1 MLRRRL
7 LPLALAALAYSCGGG
22 SGDSGSTTS
31 PKALK
36 PMQTCDF
43 TVNTTNDTVDANPGD
58 GTCADAS
65 NNCSLR
71 AAIMEANAL
80 GGTKVICL
88 GTNQTYT
95 LSIDTAAGDDNT
107 AAEDDLDINTNNNN
121 ANITI
126 EGNGSTVQRDP
137 SLTCNLDYT
146 EQVGEFRIFHVL
158 SGGSLTLKDLTVRN
172 GCADGLSGGG
182 IYNDTNGTLTITNST
197 ISGNSSVG
205 DGGGISNIGTLDIQN
220 SIISNNSAGRDGGGI
235 FSSGIFTSIFVNIV
249 NSTISNNSAD
259 SDGGGIYNYTN
270 SYMTIIGSTISNNSA
285 GFDGGGIVN
294 GGTLTIQNS
303 TIAGNSSVGDGGGI
317 ENWTGTVNA
326 SFVTIANN
334 TANNQGGGIYNL
346 DTFNIKNSIVA
357 NNTVGGSPQNCYIDA
372 GSTFTPSGVNFA
384 NDNTCTGFTQVTSA
398 QLNLQP
404 LGNYGGP
411 TQTIALGTG
420 SVAID
425 AVTDCTDLSSN
436 PVNTDQRGVSRPQ
449 GTQCDAGAYEYNG
462 PPPTTYTLSISPTPT
477 NGNVTSSPGGIN
489 CGSSGSTCSD
499 NFTSGTN
506 VQLTATPDSGY
517 TFAGWGGDCSS
528 CGTNT
533 TCNITMNANKTCSAN
548 FTATS
553 GGGGAET
560 PPNLSNITS
569 PEFGNR
575 DMVDFKNVALL
586 TRKGPAIIR
595 IESQN
600 VIFISGIRINE
611 LTGALQQQ
619 NFILDLNAGERPCGA
634 QQFNLSG
641 YCTVGIIFEP
651 KSEGK
656 KEAFLEVYYNT
667 PNPVRIYIT
676 GTGVS
681 QQSQPQPQ
689 PSPQPP
695 GAGGGGSSGGSGS
708 SAGTGGGGGGCS
720 MSSGG
725 SPLNALAWLM
735 LPGAALLRRLRR
747 S

>member
-1 MLRRRL
+1 
-7 LPLALAALAYSCGGG
+7 
-22 SGDSGSTTS
+22 
-31 PKALK
+31 
-36 PMQTCDF
+36 
-43 TVNTTNDTVDANPGD
+43 
-58 GTCADAS
+58 
-65 NNCSLR
+65 
-71 AAIMEANAL
+71 MEANAQ

-95 LSIDTAAGDDNT
+95 LSRDTAAGDDDT
-107 AAEDDLDINTNNNN
+107 AAEDDLDILAN
-121 ANITI
+121 ADITI

-172 GCADGLSGGG
+172 GCADEFDPAS
-182 IYNDTNGTLTITNST
+182 TNSY
-197 ISGNSSVG
+197 
-205 DGGGISNIGTLDIQN
+205 
-220 SIISNNSAGRDGGGI
+220 GGGI
-235 FSSGIFTSIFVNIV
+235 FN
-249 NSTISNNSAD
+249 D
-259 SDGGGIYNYTN
+259 
-270 SYMTIIGSTISNNSA
+270 
-285 GFDGGGIVN
+285 
-294 GGTLTIQNS
+294 
-303 TIAGNSSVGDGGGI
+303 
-317 ENWTGTVNA
+317 GTVNA

-334 TANNQGGGIYNL
+334 TSNNQGGGIYNL

-357 NNTVGGSPQNCYIDA
+357 NNTVGGSPQNCTIA
-372 GSTFTPSGVNFA
+372 GGTFTPSGVNFA
-384 NDNTCTGFTQVTSA
+384 DDGTCTGFSNNTPLTS
-398 QLNLQP
+398 LNLQP

-411 TQTIALGTG
+411 TQTIALGAG

-425 AVTDCTDLSSN
+425 AVTDCTDLNGNTVS
-436 PVNTDQRGVSRPQ
+436 TDQRGVIRPQ
-449 GTQCDAGAYEYNG
+449 GTRCDAGAYEYNAAVA
-462 PPPTTYTLSISPTPT
+462 TYTLSINPPPT
-477 NGNVTSSPGGIN
+477 NGNVTSSPPGIN
-489 CGSSGSTCSD
+489 CGSSGNQCSA

-517 TFAGWGGDCSS
+517 TFAGWGGACSS
-528 CGTNT
+528 CGTST
-533 TCNITMNANKTCSAN
+533 TCNITMDANKTCSAN
-548 FTATS
+548 FTAAS
-553 GGGGAET
+553 GGGGTEPP

-575 DMVDFKNVALL
+575 DVVDFKNVALF

-595 IESQN
+595 IESQSP
-600 VIFISGIRINE
+600 IFISGIRINE
-611 LTGALQQQ
+611 FSRLVQEQ

-634 QQFNLSG
+634 QQFNLAG

-681 QQSQPQPQ
+681 QQSQPQPQPQ